1 MASSFTWVDFSE
13 EDRHRIKEVLYLFR
27 DREIREEL
35 GVGTVRDAISDILF
49 PGTSTLHTRAK
60 YMLFIPWIFMERE
73 KRRTSSQKIE
83 EESRM
88 DELALSSFLKDA
100 GETDGVIGMVAGQ
113 SLKILPSYMYWSGL
127 GIWGIRKFE
136 GSINQYFRS
145 LDQYYIYLDSAVR
158 SETEQMHPNI
168 RSNWDPNIVKPSAGF
183 PKKPTLNLTY
193 DEAEYLRDKIKTNCR
208 NSLLAFLV
216 SETES
221 VNIDFIWEHPQFGHF
236 NKEHKNIVRH
246 ARNFSEVIHGASLL
260 YNFMLSQEIEQSE
273 WIDKYKK
280 KIKSWDNEIKSRFHE
295 IANWDLNE
303 FWEII
308 FNQNNQIPRLTKRF
322 IEQWINQVHTKKN
335 LARIHDDQKAKS
347 LIYNREVR
355 IKGNRSRLK
364 NKSMLSKWAGA
375 AGAYKLNFRWR
386 IVQRI
391 VNDILKGLQGT

>member
-1 MASSFTWVDFSE
+1 MASSFTWVDFAE
-13 EDRHRIKEVLYLFR
+13 EDRQRIKEVLYLFR

-73 KRRTSSQKIE
+73 KRRTSSHKIE

-145 LDQYYIYLDSAVR
+145 LDHYYIYLDSAVR

-168 RSNWDPNIVKPSAGF
+168 RCNWDPNIVKPSADF

-216 SETES
+216 GETEP
-221 VNIDFIWEHPQFGHF
+221 VDIDFIWKHPQFGHF
-236 NKEHKNIVRH
+236 NKEHKN
-246 ARNFSEVIHGASLL
+246 
-260 YNFMLSQEIEQSE
+260 
-273 WIDKYKK
+273 
-280 KIKSWDNEIKSRFHE
+280 
-295 IANWDLNE
+295 
-303 FWEII
+303 
-308 FNQNNQIPRLTKRF
+308 
-322 IEQWINQVHTKKN
+322 
-335 LARIHDDQKAKS
+335 
-347 LIYNREVR
+347 
-355 IKGNRSRLK
+355 
-364 NKSMLSKWAGA
+364 
-375 AGAYKLNFRWR
+375 
-386 IVQRI
+386 
-391 VNDILKGLQGT
+391 